1 MSNTLTH
8 SLRLWG
14 EVFTETNFHQNVP
27 APDSVEVNTSTARSC
42 ASRGCSVAFKTI
54 LAEEMQNERATDR
67 ESRRVR
73 AREDIYRGFIQNSW
87 MYNSA
92 YTIEPAEL
100 PQLTGESKKHLST
113 WTALHITSN
122 YIITGML
129 KMINKLYTYL
139 IKCQQSISI
148 SPLTNDEMFYIPFIK
163 VTLPSF
169 WEELWNIF
177 FFSKT
182 E

>member
-54 LAEEMQNERATDR
+54 LAEEMQNERATDS

-73 AREDIYRGFIQNSW
+73 AREDIYRGFIQNS
-87 MYNSA
+87 
-92 YTIEPAEL
+92 
-100 PQLTGESKKHLST
+100 
-113 WTALHITSN
+113 
-122 YIITGML
+122 
-129 KMINKLYTYL
+129 
-139 IKCQQSISI
+139 
-148 SPLTNDEMFYIPFIK
+148 
-163 VTLPSF
+163 
-169 WEELWNIF
+169 
-177 FFSKT
+177 
-182 E
+182 